1 MNTEVSEKN
10 FSLKSR
16 ARSFAHA
23 GRGLGLFIKTA
34 HNGQIQLIVF
44 IAAIVLGFYFG
55 ISRMDWILLIF
66 AGGFVLAAEAFNS
79 AIEID
84 MNLTSPE
91 YHPAAR
97 DTKDVAA
104 GAVLLAAITSAA
116 IGILIFLPYFLG

>member
-1 MNTEVSEKN
+1 MSFELNKSDH
-10 FSLKSR
+10 SLRSR

-23 GRGLGLFIKTA
+23 GRGLSLFIKTA

-44 IAAIVLGFYFG
+44 IVAIILGFYFG
-55 ISRMDWILLIF
+55 IGRVDWILLMF

-104 GAVLLAAITSAA
+104 GAVLLAAITAGA
-116 IGILIFLPYFLG
+116 IWILIFLPYFLG